1 MFEGRAEEAVNLY
14 TSAVPDSAITSLVK
28 YQAGQGGAEGSV
40 QMAEF
45 TLNGSSFK
53 AIDSPAKHQFTFT
66 PSISIFIDCDTEA
79 EIDELY
85 AKLSEGGSVMM
96 PLQEYPFRKKFAWFA
111 DKFGVSWQVGLK

>member
-14 TSAVPDSAITSLVK
+14 VSAVPNSEITMLLR
-28 YQAGQGGAEGSV
+28 YGAGQPGAEGSV
-40 QMAEF
+40 QMAIF

-66 PSISIFIDCDTEA
+66 PSISIFIDCDTEV
-79 EIDELY
+79 EIDDLY
-85 AKLSEGGSVMM
+85 AKLSEGGSVLM

-111 DKFGVSWQVGLK
+111 DKFGVSWQIGLK